1 MVNIMKYTRKQFY
14 KNFYN
19 NHLFRDF
26 LFVDPTGKTKS
37 PYLPNDANV
46 DFERNISNFLIKY
59 SNPKSNFNGSLYSQ
73 VTYYKT
79 IGGLRDKAESERYA
93 NMLFFDFDVESDELH
108 RLKNEIKN
116 TYTDLTGKQ
125 RLNQVKNLQLEYQNL
140 LFETDV
146 LEKPL
151 NDAKTLYSYL
161 KSSNINSYAVF
172 SGSKGIHLYVF
183 FDECKLRNYTDISY
197 KLAESYKSGLKLDTL
212 DLSVNKDAIARKS
225 RVIYSN
231 HATSNLFTIPIDI
244 ESDSVTEILTNAKKQ
259 SVIPFELD
267 DYIISDDGGFVNVL
281 KNIDASITDKKSEIK
296 AEKEK
301 VKSMITGTAI
311 SSADKDLIF
320 SDMRVLLKVILGDP
334 VREFENYNTYCCPFH
349 DDNSP
354 SARVYK
360 NNFLCA
366 SENLHLNYFDFIRK
380 YFNLADDD
388 AVKKKMKELKKS
400 AKIKS

>member
-116 TYTDLTGKQ
+116 TYNDLTGKQ

-151 NDAKTLYSYL
+151 NDAKTLHSYL
-161 KSSNINSYAVF
+161 KSHNINSYAVF

-197 KLAESYKSGLKLDTL
+197 KLAESYKSRLKLDTL

-267 DYIISDDGGFVNVL
+267 DYVISDDGGFVNVL
-281 KNIDASITDKKSEIK
+281 KNIDASINDKNSEIM

-320 SDMRVLLKVILGDP
+320 SDMRVLLKVILGEP

-349 DDNSP
+349 DDHSP

-366 SENLHLNYFDFIRK
+366 TENLHLNYFDFIRK
-380 YFNLADDD
+380 YFDLADDD
-388 AVKKKMKELKKS
+388 AVKKKMKQLKKS

>member
-1 MVNIMKYTRKQFY
+1 MRITRKQFY

-93 NMLFFDFDVESDELH
+93 NMLFFDFDVGSDELH

-116 TYTDLTGKQ
+116 TYNDLTGKQ

-151 NDAKTLYSYL
+151 NDAKTLHSYL

-197 KLAESYKSGLKLDTL
+197 KLAESYKSRLKLDTL

-267 DYIISDDGGFVNVL
+267 DYVISDDGGFVNVL
-281 KNIDASITDKKSEIK
+281 KNIDASINDKNSEIM

-349 DDNSP
+349 DDHSP

-366 SENLHLNYFDFIRK
+366 TENLHLNYFDFIRK
-380 YFNLADDD
+380 YFDLPDDD

>member
-116 TYTDLTGKQ
+116 TYNDLTGKQ

-151 NDAKTLYSYL
+151 NDAKTLHSYL
-161 KSSNINSYAVF
+161 KSHNINSYAVF

-197 KLAESYKSGLKLDTL
+197 KLAESYKSRLKLDTL

-267 DYIISDDGGFVNVL
+267 DYVISDDGGFVNVL
-281 KNIDASITDKKSEIK
+281 KNIDAYINDKNSEIM

-320 SDMRVLLKVILGDP
+320 SDMRVLLKVILGEP

-349 DDNSP
+349 DDHSP

-366 SENLHLNYFDFIRK
+366 TENLHLNYFDFIRK
-380 YFNLADDD
+380 YFDLPDDD

>member
-1 MVNIMKYTRKQFY
+1 
-14 KNFYN
+14 
-19 NHLFRDF
+19 
-26 LFVDPTGKTKS
+26 
-37 PYLPNDANV
+37 
-46 DFERNISNFLIKY
+46 
-59 SNPKSNFNGSLYSQ
+59 
-73 VTYYKT
+73 
-79 IGGLRDKAESERYA
+79 
-93 NMLFFDFDVESDELH
+93 MLFFDFDVESDELH

-116 TYTDLTGKQ
+116 TYNDLTGKQ

-151 NDAKTLYSYL
+151 NDAKTLHSYL
-161 KSSNINSYAVF
+161 KSHNINSYAVF

-197 KLAESYKSGLKLDTL
+197 KLAESYKSRLKLDTL

-267 DYIISDDGGFVNVL
+267 DYVISDDGGFVNVL
-281 KNIDASITDKKSEIK
+281 KNIDASINDKNSEIM

-320 SDMRVLLKVILGDP
+320 SDMRVLLKVILGEP

-349 DDNSP
+349 DDHSP

-366 SENLHLNYFDFIRK
+366 TENLHLNYFDFIRK
-380 YFNLADDD
+380 YFDLPDDD

>member
-1 MVNIMKYTRKQFY
+1 MKYTRKQFY

-116 TYTDLTGKQ
+116 TYNDLTGKQ

-151 NDAKTLYSYL
+151 NDAKTLHSYL
-161 KSSNINSYAVF
+161 KSHNINSYAVF

-197 KLAESYKSGLKLDTL
+197 KLAESYKSRLKLDTL

-267 DYIISDDGGFVNVL
+267 DYVISDDGGFVNVL
-281 KNIDASITDKKSEIK
+281 KNIDASINDKNSEIM

-320 SDMRVLLKVILGDP
+320 SDMRVLLKVILGEP

-349 DDNSP
+349 DDHSP

-366 SENLHLNYFDFIRK
+366 TENLHLNYFDFIRK
-380 YFNLADDD
+380 YFDLPDDD

>member
-116 TYTDLTGKQ
+116 TYNDLTGKQ

-161 KSSNINSYAVF
+161 KSNNINSYAVF

-267 DYIISDDGGFVNVL
+267 DYVISDDGGFVNVL

-301 VKSMITGTAI
+301 LKSMITGTAI

-366 SENLHLNYFDFIRK
+366 TENLHLNYFDFIRK
-380 YFNLADDD
+380 YFDLPDDD

>member
-1 MVNIMKYTRKQFY
+1 MRITRKQFY

-116 TYTDLTGKQ
+116 TYNDLTGKQ

-151 NDAKTLYSYL
+151 NDAKTLHSYL
-161 KSSNINSYAVF
+161 KSNNINSYAVF

-212 DLSVNKDAIARKS
+212 DLSVK
-225 RVIYSN
+225 
-231 HATSNLFTIPIDI
+231 
-244 ESDSVTEILTNAKKQ
+244 
-259 SVIPFELD
+259 
-267 DYIISDDGGFVNVL
+267 
-281 KNIDASITDKKSEIK
+281 
-296 AEKEK
+296 
-301 VKSMITGTAI
+301 
-311 SSADKDLIF
+311 
-320 SDMRVLLKVILGDP
+320 
-334 VREFENYNTYCCPFH
+334 
-349 DDNSP
+349 
-354 SARVYK
+354 
-360 NNFLCA
+360 
-366 SENLHLNYFDFIRK
+366 
-380 YFNLADDD
+380 
-388 AVKKKMKELKKS
+388 
-400 AKIKS
+400 

>member
-116 TYTDLTGKQ
+116 TYNDLTGKQ

-151 NDAKTLYSYL
+151 NDAKTLHSYL
-161 KSSNINSYAVF
+161 KSHNINSYAVF

-197 KLAESYKSGLKLDTL
+197 KLAESYKSRLKLDTL

-267 DYIISDDGGFVNVL
+267 DYVISDDGGFVNVL
-281 KNIDASITDKKSEIK
+281 KNIDASINDKNSEIM

-320 SDMRVLLKVILGDP
+320 SDMRVLLKVILGEP

-349 DDNSP
+349 DDHSP

-366 SENLHLNYFDFIRK
+366 TENLHLNYFDFIRK
-380 YFNLADDD
+380 YFDLPDDD

>member
-116 TYTDLTGKQ
+116 TYNDLTGKQ

-151 NDAKTLYSYL
+151 NDAKTLHSYL
-161 KSSNINSYAVF
+161 KSHNINSYAVF

-197 KLAESYKSGLKLDTL
+197 KLAESYKSRLKLDTL

-267 DYIISDDGGFVNVL
+267 DYVISDDGGFVNVL
-281 KNIDASITDKKSEIK
+281 KNIDASINDKNSEIK

-349 DDNSP
+349 DDHSP